1 MMRNKLFILCVV
13 AFILLS
19 GGFIVYAQFF
29 IDDNNTDIKTSPGL
43 PAYVARSIKAELID
57 GVEGAV
63 RIVFSVD
70 PNSKCDFLLG
80 RTTRVPST
88 PEVALQATTV
98 KVILAGA
105 EPVAIDSNLPPG
117 QYYYVVLARDKI
129 IERDIVLYPDV
140 NYTSAPIVIKK
151 RIPQLPAKRLYDHV
165 TLLYARIVNKTQVLL
180 TWKGIQQPNIVYNV
194 YRATEPL
201 NSPEKIKNARLI
213 GEIQSNEE
221 SFIDRTIAQTGKY
234 YYAVT
239 VKDMEGNEDIQLIP
253 DQSYTSAPVSV
264 IFRRDVFVTGIK
276 ATLDNDYLKVSWNK
290 PDIDVKNFVIYR
302 HTEPI
307 TDAQDLALATKVAT
321 VDAKRTQYIDT
332 NPISGTYYFAVL
344 AILEDG
350 SIDTTLRPDMNY
362 TTVPIMIGH
371 PISLKLLEAIEQNGL
386 VKISWAYTGSSGNR
400 YFKLFR
406 LRNAPFSVQDLNNAY
421 LVDVINI
428 TNNEYIDSNIP
439 AGSYYY
445 ALVPETYDNELKII
459 KGVNCTAESVKVTK
473 MAKAQLDLQD
483 PEKEKTGKS
492 ELPESQKEEARSYQL
507 EKQKLSAT
515 ADINK
520 IIAITFYKGKYETC
534 IDTLSKYSEQSKNSI
549 EIAKANLYIGRSYIE
564 LKQYK
569 KALHYLMKKDVAT
582 YFPEDTQ
589 FWRDFA
595 IARSQ

>member
-13 AFILLS
+13 GFILLS

-29 IDDNNTDIKTSPGL
+29 IDDNNTNIKTSPGL

-70 PNSKCDFLLG
+70 PHSKCDFLLG
-80 RTTRVPST
+80 RTTRIPSS
-88 PEVALQATTV
+88 PEVALQATTI
-98 KVILAGA
+98 KVVLAGA

-129 IERDIVLYPDV
+129 VEKDIELYPDV

-151 RIPQLPAKRLYDHV
+151 KIPELPAKRLYDHV
-165 TLLYARIVNKTQVLL
+165 TLLYARVVNKTQVLL
-180 TWKGIQQPNIVYNV
+180 TWKGIQQPNIVYNI

-201 NSPEKIKNARLI
+201 NSPKKIKNARLV
-213 GEIQSNEE
+213 GEIQSDVE
-221 SFIDRTIAQTGKY
+221 SYIDRTISQTGKY

-264 IFRRDVFVTGIK
+264 ILRRDVFVTGIK

-321 VDAKRTQYIDT
+321 VDAKRSHYIDT
-332 NPISGTYYFAVL
+332 NPISGTYFFAVL

-350 SIDTTLRPDMNY
+350 SIDTTLKPDMNY
-362 TTVPIMIGH
+362 TTVPITIGH

-445 ALVPETYDNELKII
+445 TLVPETYDDELKII
-459 KGVNCTAESVKVTK
+459 KGVNCTAEPVKVTK
-473 MAKAQLDLQD
+473 MAKAPLKLQV
-483 PEKEKTGKS
+483 PEKEKTGKP
-492 ELPESQKEEARSYQL
+492 ELPKSQKEEAKPYQL

-534 IDTLSKYSEQSKNSI
+534 IDTLSKYSEQSNNSI

-582 YFPEDTQ
+582 YFPEDAK